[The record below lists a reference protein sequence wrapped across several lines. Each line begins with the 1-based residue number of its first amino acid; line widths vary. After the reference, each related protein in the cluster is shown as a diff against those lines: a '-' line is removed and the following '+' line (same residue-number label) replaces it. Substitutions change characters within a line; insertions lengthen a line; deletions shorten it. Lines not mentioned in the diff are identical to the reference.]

1 MRGKAVMTK
10 SQLTI
15 VMSTRLLSELL
26 TGNEPLAIKE
36 YSKPSYYAINSFRE
50 IIA

>member
-1 MRGKAVMTK
+1 MQIRLSPLFVWSSAFGAICIHRMTTAEILND
-10 SQLTI
+10 Q
-15 VMSTRLLSELL
+15 
-26 TGNEPLAIKE
+26 

>member
-1 MRGKAVMTK
+1 MLACTYRP
-10 SQLTI
+10 
-15 VMSTRLLSELL
+15 STRL
-26 TGNEPLAIKE
+26 PLHFQNKECNLQQLFAEE

>member
-1 MRGKAVMTK
+1 MMVSSLSYVLGLLVG
-10 SQLTI
+10 
-15 VMSTRLLSELL
+15 STAESVQEIYEYLDFFQ
-26 TGNEPLAIKE
+26 

>member
-1 MRGKAVMTK
+1 MRNYKMTLTMAISLHVVLFPRY
-10 SQLTI
+10 SQLFLR
-15 VMSTRLLSELL
+15 S
-26 TGNEPLAIKE
+26 K